1 MSAVGTLEATPLT
14 TLALSLLPLSL
25 LLGHGPATETEIA
38 SEADN
43 GAVTAGRKNGTN
55 SEETLLLRT
64 CLLLLLMLSTTRFL
78 CYGSAGLTRFVAKLV
93 GPTNSSP
100 LPSLLPMLWRWQQ
113 RQVPSLLHA
122 RRAQHA
128 IVAAGWVAHAFAAC
142 CEVSLIDRPSQSE
155 RPMTLAVEGG
165 GDGFRLARA
174 TSLSAVPSAN
184 VCIHTYV

>member
-78 CYGSAGLTRFVAKLV
+78 CYGSAGLARFVAKLV

-100 LPSLLPMLWRWQQ
+100 LTSLLPMLWRRQ
-113 RQVPSLLHA
+113 RQVTSLLHA
-122 RRAQHA
+122 RRAHHA
-128 IVAAGWVAHAFAAC
+128 LVVAGWVDRQDSPHA
-142 CEVSLIDRPSQSE
+142 VK
-155 RPMTLAVEGG
+155 
-165 GDGFRLARA
+165 
-174 TSLSAVPSAN
+174 
-184 VCIHTYV
+184 